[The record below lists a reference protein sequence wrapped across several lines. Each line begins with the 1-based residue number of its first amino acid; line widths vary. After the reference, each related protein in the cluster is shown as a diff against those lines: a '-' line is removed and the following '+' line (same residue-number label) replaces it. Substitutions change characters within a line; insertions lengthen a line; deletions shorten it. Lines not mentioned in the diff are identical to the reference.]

1 MIHTRFR
8 ELIRLGVDA
17 RYLDWAS
24 TPQGGGKGKP
34 PPPDPLIGQAAQANA
49 QVAREALEFSKRQYE
64 ESKPRQAEFDELV
77 RRVVGQQL
85 QIGDEN
91 QALAREYADYMRTV
105 FHPLEREIVA
115 DARAF
120 DTEGR
125 RREEAGRA
133 MSDVRGA
140 FETQRGI
147 LRRERERMGVNAAS
161 GASQAL
167 DAEMAARE
175 AAAVAGAGTAAR
187 RNVET
192 LGLARRM
199 DAASLGRNLPA
210 NQATSAQVALSAA
223 GSAAGTGAQ
232 PLNQFRAN
240 AGLMQQGFGT
250 AIQGYGSAGN
260 LALGGYNAQLDAFR
274 SAQQSRAGLF
284 SGLGSIAGY
293 ALGGGFGAALG
304 DRLFQRPVTVGGGF
318 RYGGIARRYGLE
330 HSYRRGGLVRGPGG
344 PTEDA
349 IPARL
354 SDGEAVLNAGAVKIV
369 GEDFVHRVNRYGL
382 DLLRHA
388 ADSARGAD
396 PTHAHLA
403 RGGTLG

>member
-17 RYLDWAS
+17 RCLDWAS

-34 PPPDPLIGQAAQANA
+34 PPPDPMIGQAATANA
-49 QVAREALEFSKRQYE
+49 QVAREALEFAKRQYE

-125 RREEAGRA
+125 RLEEAGRA

-140 FETQRGI
+140 FEAQRDI
-147 LRRERERMGVNAAS
+147 LQRERERMGLNAAS

-167 DAEMAARE
+167 AAELAARE

-187 RNVET
+187 RNVEV

-210 NQATSAQVALSAA
+210 NQATSAQVALGAA

-250 AIQGYGSAGN
+250 AIQGYGSAGS
-260 LALGGYNAQLDAFR
+260 LALGGYNAQLDAYR
-274 SAQQSRAGLF
+274 SAQQARAGLF
-284 SGLGSIAGY
+284 SGLGTLAGY
-293 ALGGGFGAALG
+293 ALGGPFGGELG
-304 DRLFQRPVTVGGGF
+304 KWMFKGAT
-318 RYGGIARRYGLE
+318 GGIVRKYGLE
-330 HSYRRGGLVRGPGG
+330 PSGRMARSYQEGGLVRGPGG
-344 PTEDA
+344 PTDDA

-382 DLLRHA
+382 DLLRRPEA
-388 ADSARGAD
+388 ADAEIVEEARHG
-396 PTHAHLA
+396 
-403 RGGTLG
+403 

>member
-17 RYLDWAS
+17 RCLDWAS

-49 QVAREALEFSKRQYE
+49 QVAREALEFSKQQYE
-64 ESKPRQAEFDELV
+64 ESKPRLAEFDELV
-77 RRVVGQQL
+77 RRVVNQQL

-125 RREEAGRA
+125 RLEEAGRA

-140 FETQRGI
+140 FEAQRDI
-147 LRRERERMGVNAAS
+147 LQRERERMGLNAAS

-167 DAEMAARE
+167 AAEMAARE

-250 AIQGYGSAGN
+250 AIQGYGSAGD
-260 LALGGYNAQLDAFR
+260 LALRGYNAQLGAYQA
-274 SAQQSRAGLF
+274 AQQSRAGLF
-284 SGLGSIAGY
+284 SGLGSLAGY
-293 ALGGGFGAALG
+293 ALGGPFGGELG
-304 DRLFQRPVTVGGGF
+304 KWIF
-318 RYGGIARRYGLE
+318 RGATGGIVRKYGLE
-330 HSYRRGGLVRGPGG
+330 SSARNYQAGGLVRGPGG
-344 PTEDA
+344 PTDDA

-382 DLLRHA
+382 DLMRRPE
-388 ADSARGAD
+388 DEIMGE
-396 PTHAHLA
+396 THH
-403 RGGTLG
+403 G